1 MSQYI
6 TIGVNTMFVLGII
19 VGIAVAFAAQ
29 AFFRQY
35 KLIERNKSE

>member
-1 MSQYI
+1 
-6 TIGVNTMFVLGII
+6 MFVLGII

-35 KLIERNKSE
+35 KLVDRNKDQ